1 MLHLSQYL
9 RKKKFNVSHQA
20 HAEVSSET
28 DCVAQQPTPILNSVS
43 LGASIMTEY
52 SAATKINWLNTVFL
66 LSTPLLALA
75 GVILHWSLLS
85 APGLTEFIVFIA
97 FYFACGLSITVG
109 YHRLFSH
116 RSHDASW
123 PLVLFYSIFGAGAF
137 QNSILEWCSDHRNH
151 HKSTDTEN
159 DPYSASKGFWYS
171 HMGWVMIEEEN
182 FQNDFSNVKDLQSSK
197 IIMWQ
202 HRNIFLIGA
211 ISGIILPA
219 LIGFLIGGI
228 ATGVGC
234 LVWGGLVRTV
244 FVHHGTFL
252 INSAAHIW
260 GTQPYSEENSSRDS
274 FWLAFLTFGEGYHN
288 FHHTFQADYRNGHKW
303 YHVDPS
309 KWWITSFNLL
319 GLKSNL
325 KSTPKHSIEAAKIDI
340 KSKKAFSKLESRNID
355 TEEFQS
361 QIDEHKSSMRSS
373 LYEIHKLKRE
383 LKNSV
388 ASSKK
393 AVKDKII
400 ELKKNY
406 AELKA
411 ELKAVFKEMN
421 RQYKAFARAV

>member
-1 MLHLSQYL
+1 
-9 RKKKFNVSHQA
+9 
-20 HAEVSSET
+20 
-28 DCVAQQPTPILNSVS
+28 
-43 LGASIMTEY
+43 MTEY
-52 SAATKINWLNTVFL
+52 SAATRINWLNTVFL

-116 RSHDASW
+116 RSHEASW
-123 PLVLFYSIFGAGAF
+123 PLVLFYAIFGAGAF
-137 QNSILEWCSDHRNH
+137 QNSIIEWCSDHRNH

-159 DPYSASKGFWYS
+159 DPYSAAKGFWYS

-228 ATGVGC
+228 ATGIGC

-309 KWWITSFNLL
+309 KWWITSFNFL

-325 KSTPKHSIEAAKIDI
+325 KSTPKHSIEAAKIDM

-355 TEEFQS
+355 TEVFQS
-361 QIDEHKSSMRSS
+361 KIDEHKSSMRSS

-421 RQYKAFARAV
+421 RQYKTFARAV

>member
-1 MLHLSQYL
+1 
-9 RKKKFNVSHQA
+9 
-20 HAEVSSET
+20 
-28 DCVAQQPTPILNSVS
+28 
-43 LGASIMTEY
+43 MTEY
-52 SAATKINWLNTVFL
+52 SAATRINWLNTVFL
-66 LSTPLLALA
+66 LFTPILALA
-75 GVILHWSLLS
+75 GVILHWRLLS
-85 APGLTEFIVFIA
+85 APGLTEFLVFLA

-116 RSHDASW
+116 RSHEASW
-123 PLVLFYSIFGAGAF
+123 PLVLFYAIFGAGAF
-137 QNSILEWCSDHRNH
+137 QNSIIEWCSDHRNH

-159 DPYSASKGFWYS
+159 DPYSAAKGFWYS
-171 HMGWVMIEEEN
+171 HMGWVMVEEEN

-219 LIGFLIGGI
+219 LIGFLIGGF

-340 KSKKAFSKLESRNID
+340 KTKKAFSKLESRNID
-355 TEEFQS
+355 TEEFQN
-361 QIDEHKSSMRSS
+361 QIDEHKSSMRTS

-383 LKNSV
+383 LKNCV

-421 RQYKAFARAV
+421 RQYKTFARAV

>member
-1 MLHLSQYL
+1 
-9 RKKKFNVSHQA
+9 
-20 HAEVSSET
+20 
-28 DCVAQQPTPILNSVS
+28 
-43 LGASIMTEY
+43 MTEY
-52 SAATKINWLNTVFL
+52 SAATRINWLNTVFL

-75 GVILHWSLLS
+75 GIILHWSLLS

-116 RSHDASW
+116 RSHEASW
-123 PLVLFYSIFGAGAF
+123 PLVLFYAIFGAGAF
-137 QNSILEWCSDHRNH
+137 QNSIIEWCSDHRNH

-159 DPYSASKGFWYS
+159 DPYSAAKGFWYS
-171 HMGWVMIEEEN
+171 HMGWVMIDEEN

-228 ATGVGC
+228 ATGIGC

>member
-1 MLHLSQYL
+1 
-9 RKKKFNVSHQA
+9 
-20 HAEVSSET
+20 
-28 DCVAQQPTPILNSVS
+28 
-43 LGASIMTEY
+43 MTEY

-116 RSHDASW
+116 RSHEASW

-159 DPYSASKGFWYS
+159 DPYSAAKGFWYS

-228 ATGVGC
+228 ATGIGC

-388 ASSKK
+388 ASYKK

>member
-1 MLHLSQYL
+1 
-9 RKKKFNVSHQA
+9 
-20 HAEVSSET
+20 
-28 DCVAQQPTPILNSVS
+28 
-43 LGASIMTEY
+43 MTEY
-52 SAATKINWLNTVFL
+52 SAATRINWLNTVFL

-116 RSHDASW
+116 RSHEASW
-123 PLVLFYSIFGAGAF
+123 PLVLFYAIFGAGAF
-137 QNSILEWCSDHRNH
+137 QNSIIEWCSDHRNH

-159 DPYSASKGFWYS
+159 DPYSATKGFWYS
-171 HMGWVMIEEEN
+171 HMGWVMIDEEN

-219 LIGFLIGGI
+219 LVGFLIGGI
-228 ATGVGC
+228 STGVGC

-393 AVKDKII
+393 VVKDKII

>member
-1 MLHLSQYL
+1 
-9 RKKKFNVSHQA
+9 
-20 HAEVSSET
+20 
-28 DCVAQQPTPILNSVS
+28 
-43 LGASIMTEY
+43 MTEY
-52 SAATKINWLNTVFL
+52 SAATRINWLNTVFL
-66 LSTPLLALA
+66 LFTPILALA
-75 GVILHWSLLS
+75 GVILHWRLLS
-85 APGLTEFIVFIA
+85 APGLTEFLVFLA

-116 RSHDASW
+116 RSHEASW
-123 PLVLFYSIFGAGAF
+123 PLVLFYAIFGAGAF
-137 QNSILEWCSDHRNH
+137 QNSIIEWCSDHRNH

-159 DPYSASKGFWYS
+159 DPYSAAKGFWYS
-171 HMGWVMIEEEN
+171 HMGWVMVEEEN

-219 LIGFLIGGI
+219 LIGFLIGGF

-340 KSKKAFSKLESRNID
+340 KTKKAFSKLESRNID
-355 TEEFQS
+355 TEEFQN
-361 QIDEHKSSMRSS
+361 QIDEHKSSMRTS

-383 LKNSV
+383 LKNCV

-421 RQYKAFARAV
+421 RQYKTFARTV

>member
-1 MLHLSQYL
+1 
-9 RKKKFNVSHQA
+9 
-20 HAEVSSET
+20 
-28 DCVAQQPTPILNSVS
+28 
-43 LGASIMTEY
+43 MTEY

-66 LSTPLLALA
+66 LFTPILALA
-75 GVILHWSLLS
+75 GVILHWNFYS
-85 APGLTEFIVFIA
+85 APGLTEFLVFIV

-116 RSHDASW
+116 RSHEASW
-123 PLVLFYSIFGAGAF
+123 PLVLFYAIFGAGAF
-137 QNSILEWCSDHRNH
+137 QNSIIEWCSDHRNH

-159 DPYSASKGFWYS
+159 DPYSAAKGFWYS

-182 FQNDFSNVKDLQSSK
+182 FQNDFTNVKDLQSSK
-197 IIMWQ
+197 IVMWQ

-228 ATGVGC
+228 ATGIGC

-340 KSKKAFSKLESRNID
+340 KSKKAFSKLKSRNID
-355 TEEFQS
+355 TEGFQS

-383 LKNSV
+383 LKNCV
-388 ASSKK
+388 DSSKK
-393 AVKDKII
+393 AVKEKII
-400 ELKKNY
+400 QLKKNY
-406 AELKA
+406 SELKA